1 MEKKD
6 LKFIIIFILIVCFS
20 FAYLFQATYAKYRK
34 QISTEMDGDIASWN
48 IKVNDEDINEK
59 KTLTNNITPEITSSE
74 YVKDKKIAPGSSGYF
89 TVTIDATN
97 VDVDFKYELTT
108 ELNQDTNLTDFKI
121 SGYKINDGTLIST
134 YNNKLTGEI
143 QKNTPKTKITYY
155 IMWDD
160 DDKTQTMNNTED
172 TDYAKNHKDVKINL
186 NIKFTQKKEARN

>member
-48 IKVNDEDINEK
+48 IKVNDEDINGK

-108 ELNQDTNLTDFKI
+108 ELNQHTNLTDF
-121 SGYKINDGTLIST
+121 
-134 YNNKLTGEI
+134 
-143 QKNTPKTKITYY
+143 
-155 IMWDD
+155 
-160 DDKTQTMNNTED
+160 
-172 TDYAKNHKDVKINL
+172 
-186 NIKFTQKKEARN
+186 

>member
-34 QISTEMDGDIASWN
+34 QVSTEMDGDIASWN
-48 IKVNDEDINEK
+48 IKVNDEDINGK

-186 NIKFTQKKEARN
+186 NINI